1 MTWMAGGD
9 AMAWVGGAGD
19 AEKNVTKRNA
29 PTSTISVVAHAH
41 RTLPPLQRQRSGR
54 GPPVSNTGV

>member
-29 PTSTISVVAHAH
+29 PTSTISVVAHA
-41 RTLPPLQRQRSGR
+41 
-54 GPPVSNTGV
+54 